1 MSNGVTLLLR
11 YVIEKKEK
19 LGTRWLKCCKTPD
32 KQTQFKVTDVDEGS
46 EVQFQVR
53 AENEAGVGD
62 PSEPTEIL
70 TIEDA
75 SSKKPYNIYS
85 RHINIQC
92 RSADLFFQ
100 HSQKHFRCKLRRP
113 PLFPGAPSPP
123 LEVAIPDASR
133 EHINVTWKPPAKD
146 GGNPITGYHVE
157 VAEARPELKWLR
169 VNNRPIKEL
178 NFRIDD
184 GIKPEKKY
192 VIRVRAINSIGVS
205 DPSEVSDKVFTK
217 DPDCKN
223 PKNFIF
229 KN

>member
-1 MSNGVTLLLR
+1 M
-11 YVIEKKEK
+11 IEKKEK

-32 KQTQFKVTDVDEGS
+32 KQTQFRVTDVDEGC

-53 AENEAGVGD
+53 AENEAGIGD

-70 TIEDA
+70 TIEDPT
-75 SSKKPYNIYS
+75 SKSGKFSVNTFTVCVCMC
-85 RHINIQC
+85 HFTHVG
-92 RSADLFFQ
+92 RSFY
-100 HSQKHFRCKLRRP
+100 KHFTAKLRHP
-113 PLFPGAPSPP
+113 PLPPGAPSPP
-123 LEVAIPDASR
+123 LEVVIPDASR

-146 GGNPITGYHVE
+146 GGCPVTGYHVE

-178 NFRIDD
+178 KFRIDD

-192 VIRVRAINSIGVS
+192 VIRVRAINPVGIS

-217 DPDCKN
+217 DPDCKHPN
-223 PKNFIF
+223 NLSLRM
-229 KN
+229 